1 MGFSTEVIGTFAGV
15 AIPAWL
21 RVFDCRA
28 SDTDAGARSPW
39 GTSLYGSERAAVD
52 IGLRTGN
59 GEYNDTTP
67 ISCSTYIDART
78 ADEAEIARQLR
89 DGLKEAAKLLA
100 EFEAAKAKPAKP
112 GDGGSCLY
120 RPVAF
125 CLSNYGWSIMSDA
138 REKVV
143 RAFNN

>member
-1 MGFSTEVIGTFAGV
+1 MPFSIEITGTFAGV
-15 AIPAWL
+15 KIPAWL

-28 SDTDAGARSPW
+28 SDADAGARSPW

-52 IGLRTGN
+52 MGLRAP

-100 EFEAAKAKPAKP
+100 EFEAAKASSKGKPAN
-112 GDGGSCLY
+112 GGSCLY

-125 CLSNYGWSIMSDA
+125 CLSNYGWCVLSDA

-143 RAFNN
+143 RAFC